1 MNEDYQKDLRK
12 VIRWSLVLVLALTL
26 FLIVLSV
33 NALKEFAYIGRGA
46 FPNETLSV
54 TGEGEV
60 FATPDVAQ
68 FTFTVTEEDDSVA
81 SAQETVTGKIDA
93 ALTALG
99 ELGVEGKDIKTTGY
113 NAYPRYTYPG
123 GTLCT
128 NGFCPP
134 REQVL
139 SGYEVSQTISVK
151 IRDTEK
157 AGDAL
162 SRVAGAGISNISG
175 LQFVIDDQD
184 SLMAEARSKAIADA
198 QEKVRQLADDLDV
211 SVKKVVNFSDSFGGP
226 YPMYET
232 AYAKEGLGGDM
243 SVSSSPR
250 LPTGENTIRIQVYIT
265 YEIK

>member
-1 MNEDYQKDLRK
+1 MNEDYQGDLKK
-12 VIRWSLVLVLALTL
+12 VIRWSFVLVLALTF
-26 FLIVLSV
+26 FLVVLSV
-33 NALKEFAYIGRGA
+33 NALKEFAYIGDGV

-68 FTFTVTEEDDSVA
+68 FNFTVAEEADSVA

-93 ALTALG
+93 ALTALS
-99 ELGVEGKDIKTTGY
+99 ELGVEDKDIKTTGY
-113 NAYPRYTYPG
+113 NAYPRYTYPE
-123 GTLCT
+123 TLCA
-128 NGFCPP
+128 NGFCPS
-134 REQVL
+134 REQII

-162 SRVAGAGISNISG
+162 SKVAGAGISNISG

-198 QEKVRQLADDLDV
+198 KEKVKQLADDLDV
-211 SVKKVVNFSDSFGGP
+211 SVKKVVNFSESFGGP

-243 SVSSSPR
+243 AVSSAPR
-250 LPTGENTIRIQVYIT
+250 IPTGENTIKIQVYIT